1 MVTRRQHRHLR
12 RAGLGLL
19 AAAVLATLPGCGSQ
33 APDTAAAPTVP
44 TAPAVSLP
52 VAAEAAAPA
61 TATATASA
69 SASASTSASA
79 SAEVGASAAA
89 GAQGTRPAAPAP
101 GATVQSLPTGS
112 LRVAGAAQVTAEI
125 SGLATPAKLTAGGP
139 AVEFTATLRNTGS
152 TDYPSVAPLLR
163 FDQYDGGAAPLGSVP
178 GTLERFDQADG
189 TWRPAPLPQAAGMDY
204 LLAADGPVALPKGA
218 EVSVRYRIA
227 LAPGLRP
234 GSTALHLLA
243 VSLPDHLQAGD
254 SRLPVSI
261 G

>member
-1 MVTRRQHRHLR
+1 MVTRRHHRHLR

-19 AAAVLATLPGCGSQ
+19 AAVVLATLPGCASQ
-33 APDTAAAPTVP
+33 APGTAAAPAAPAASATP
-44 TAPAVSLP
+44 SAPAVPLP

-61 TATATASA
+61 PATATATATASA
-69 SASASTSASA
+69 SA
-79 SAEVGASAAA
+79 EV

-125 SGLATPAKLTAGGP
+125 SGLAAPAKLTTGGP

-178 GTLERFDQADG
+178 GTLERFDQAAG